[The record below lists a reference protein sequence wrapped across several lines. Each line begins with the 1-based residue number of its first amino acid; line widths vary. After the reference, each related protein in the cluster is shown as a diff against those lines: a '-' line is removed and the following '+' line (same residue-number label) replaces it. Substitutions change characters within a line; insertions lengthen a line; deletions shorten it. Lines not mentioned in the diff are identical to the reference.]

1 MRADDQSSGNEWFP
15 DDSDE
20 GERATGDGESDEYDE
35 SSPDQQASDDPAVQ
49 AGERNVA
56 AWHPVAAAS
65 GYPPDSPSS
74 ASRPPPRMLP
84 GDERA
89 PLRILA
95 VGDIFGGPGRDVARA
110 MIPRLRRERS
120 IDLVIANGENAA
132 GGRGLTRST
141 ADELFGAGID
151 VLTLGNHTWSQ
162 REMETVLKDE
172 TLPILRPLNY
182 PPGVPGRGFLDLHVR
197 GTRVRVVSLMGR
209 VFMGESLDDAFR
221 TMDDLLQITP
231 DDAAVFVDFHAE
243 ATSEKVAMGWHLDGR
258 VSAVWGTHTHVP
270 TADARILPSGT
281 AFVTDL
287 GMTGP
292 QNSII
297 GSAVP
302 QVLQRFLT
310 GMPVRF
316 TVATGPATF
325 NAVIVEIDRRTR
337 RGRGIWRRDHWDVV
351 L

>member
-1 MRADDQSSGNEWFP
+1 MRADDANDRHPNDSGGDNDATSSGQAST
-15 DDSDE
+15 SDE
-20 GERATGDGESDEYDE
+20 RVPA
-35 SSPDQQASDDPAVQ
+35 SSGQ
-49 AGERNVA
+49 AGAVNTAGEASVA
-56 AWHPVAAAS
+56 AWHPLAAAS
-65 GYPPDSPSS
+65 GYPPDSAASE
-74 ASRPPPRMLP
+74 SRPPPRSVTTN
-84 GDERA
+84 ERA

-95 VGDIFGGPGRDVARA
+95 VGDIFGGLGRDVAA
-110 MIPRLRRERS
+110 AVIPRLRRERG

-141 ADELFGAGID
+141 ADDLLEASID

-162 REMETVLKDE
+162 REMETVLKDD

-182 PPGVPGRGFLDLHVR
+182 PSGVPGRGYMDLHVR
-197 GTRVRVVSLMGR
+197 GAQVRVVSLMGR
-209 VFMGESLDDAFR
+209 VFMGESLDDPFR
-221 TMDDLLQITP
+221 AVDDLLETTS
-231 DDAAVFVDFHAE
+231 DDAIVFVDFHAE

-258 VSAVWGTHTHVP
+258 VAGVWGTHTHVP
-270 TADARILPSGT
+270 TADARILPGGT

-292 QNSII
+292 QNSVI

-316 TVATGPATF
+316 AVATGPATF
-325 NAVIVEIDRRTR
+325 NAVIIEVDRRTR
-337 RGRGIWRRDHWDVV
+337 RGRGIWRRDQWDVQ